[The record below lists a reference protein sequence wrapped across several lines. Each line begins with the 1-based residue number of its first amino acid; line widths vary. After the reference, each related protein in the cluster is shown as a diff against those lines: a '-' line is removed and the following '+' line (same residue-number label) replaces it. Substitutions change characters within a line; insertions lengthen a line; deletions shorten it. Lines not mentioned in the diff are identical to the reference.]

1 MKSLNQK
8 ALLREITDY
17 IMIAIGMLSY
27 SIGWTIFLLP
37 NNITVGGV
45 AGLSSII
52 FWWQQIPVQITY
64 FSLNIILL
72 LIALKVLGL
81 KFCIKT
87 IFGVSMMTLF
97 VALLRNAF
105 PNPTILDEEPFMA
118 SIIGS
123 CFCGVGLAFGLSNGG
138 SSGGSDIV
146 AAMINKHKDI
156 SLGRVILLTDLIIVS
171 MSYLVLHN
179 WELVIYGYVI
189 LFITSFVL
197 DQVINSNRRSVQFL
211 IISERYEE
219 ICQRINTEPPF
230 RGCTLV
236 DGTGYYTGN
245 HLKLVIVVTK
255 QRESALLFRLI
266 DDIDP
271 NAFVTQTAVIGVYG
285 RGFDHFKVRKKG
297 KKNHAVEQKAE
308 LK

>member
-1 MKSLNQK
+1 MEALNKK
-8 ALLREITDY
+8 ALFREITDY
-17 IMIAIGMLSY
+17 VMIAIGMLSY
-27 SIGWTIFLLP
+27 SIGWSIFLLP

-52 FWWQQIPVQITY
+52 YWWQHIPVQTTY
-64 FSLNIILL
+64 FAVNILL
-72 LIALKVLGL
+72 LAAALKVLGL

-97 VALLRNAF
+97 VAILRNAF
-105 PNPTILDEEPFMA
+105 PHPTILHEEPFMA

-156 SLGRVILLTDLIIVS
+156 SLGRVILLTDIVIVTL
-171 MSYLVLHN
+171 SYLVLHN

-211 IISERYEE
+211 IISEKYEE
-219 ICQRINTEPPF
+219 ICHRIVNEPPY

-236 DGTGYYTGN
+236 DATGYYTGN
-245 HLKLVIVVTK
+245 NLRLVIVVTK

-271 NAFVTQTAVIGVYG
+271 NAFVTQSAVIGVYG
-285 RGFDHFKVRKKG
+285 RGFDHFKIRKKQT
-297 KKNHAVEQKAE
+297 KKIRQAEQTVSE
-308 LK
+308 